1 MPRPE
6 DVSPTRPPVDVRAL
20 GLDLGERRVG
30 VAVCDSAGTV
40 ATPVETLVRSGDPER
55 DLRSIT
61 DLVSE
66 WQAEIVVVGMPLSL
80 DGTEGPAAVGA
91 RAEIDRLE
99 RLLAVPVVSYDERLT
114 TVIAERSLME
124 QQMRGPERRGVVD
137 QVAAAVMLQSWLDA
151 GMPVADRG

>member
-1 MPRPE
+1 L
-6 DVSPTRPPVDVRAL
+6 TRPSTWLGPRLVSVDVRAL

-30 VAVCDSAGTV
+30 VAVCDSAGRV

-55 DLRSIT
+55 DLRAFADRVT
-61 DLVSE
+61 E
-66 WQAEIVVVGMPLSL
+66 WQAEIVVVGLPISL
-80 DGTEGPAAVGA
+80 DGTEGPAAAGA

-124 QQMRGPERRGVVD
+124 QQMKGPERRGVVD

-151 GMPVADRG
+151 GMPRG